1 VAADADPADPADPD
15 TALAATEPASPASPA
30 LVSTALL
37 LAARLAKDPLS
48 PSWPWS
54 FARRATNRASA
65 LEALLSTDIS
75 VAARPSYHASDGVII
90 AIPFFLFS
98 SSVRTSP
105 AEQQQSKPRRPVPH
119 R

>member
-15 TALAATEPASPASPA
+15 TALAATEPASPA

-75 VAARPSYHASDGVII
+75 VDARPSYHASDGVII